1 MPIIFTRYLYI
12 KDEVEI
18 ALTTSI
24 LEKKDEAIFWA
35 YELYYSGY
43 ETETFDILWK
53 IYHYFFA
60 TLNPCFETYFI
71 KKHQE
76 WMKRVSTELDFYI
89 STIVSNLII
98 RPFNL
103 DVFLLHKINTHLEF
117 DEEEEPQINPDFK
130 TLLTQASF
138 IEISKYVLTKT
149 AVQCSSIMENVIDH
163 FVPDK
168 KVKLM
173 KEWEK
178 IKKFRGGTNETNV
191 ILISRIMMFY
201 SSKKMPKGKSFY
213 VIVEPEET
221 IMYET
226 ICPDKKSYSPYKV
239 LPMACL
245 YSIDKF
251 NYLSLFTVARKYEA
265 KPMLCYFDQWLY
277 YASYSPVWTNRLKMF
292 NGIINHEKKKVVF
305 EDENNEESF
314 YDNYGYEPDEQKIAT
329 QHKNMQPLKQ
339 ERTWNSLFQTHKA
352 SGLFQDEDGYV
363 ECLEEIKMFE

>member
-43 ETETFDILWK
+43 EKETFDILWK

-76 WMKRVSTELDFYI
+76 WMKRTAAELDFYV
-89 STIVSNLII
+89 SVIVNNLII

-117 DEEEEPQINPDFK
+117 EEEDQEPADFN
-130 TLLTQASF
+130 TLLNKSSF
-138 IEISKYVLTKT
+138 VEIAKYVLTSPADQYST
-149 AVQCSSIMENVIDH
+149 IMEKTVDH
-163 FVPDK
+163 FMPEK
-168 KVKLM
+168 KLKCM

-178 IKKFRGGTNETNV
+178 IRKCRETNEIAV

-213 VIVEPEET
+213 VIVEPEDT

-226 ICPDKKSYSPYKV
+226 IAPDKKSYSPYKV

-245 YSIDKF
+245 YSIDKYH
-251 NYLSLFTVARKYEA
+251 YLSLFTIARKYEA

-277 YASYSPVWTNRLKMF
+277 YATYSPVWENRVKTF
-292 NGIINHEKKKVVF
+292 HGTIHHERKQVVF
-305 EDENNEESF
+305 LNEEQEESF

-339 ERTWNSLFQTHKA
+339 ERSWNTLFQTHKA
-352 SGLFQDEDGYV
+352 NGLFQDEDGLV
-363 ECLEEIKMFE
+363 ECLEEIKLFE